1 MDLES
6 ESSALESIGDNGLIH
21 QTSINTAAAAADADD
36 DNNNG
41 RSLDQ
46 EGSFSDDSVK
56 LVSTRSDETSV
67 DVGKALNLGSS
78 HSPVL
83 SKGRGLRKWRR
94 IRRDLV
100 KDTSGNMENS
110 KVLKRGLSGSAAHS
124 HGNKQ
129 MLFQS
134 PEIEQESQG
143 SVGSVNMLK
152 SGGGG
157 GDGFEMLRSGF
168 DDARFMPGIG
178 FSAGKDDDRSS
189 KSSTP
194 VIGSSGQRGGKGR
207 VENSKKHRGESV
219 EKENSHSSLESD
231 SRKPSSG
238 SLMMNYKG
246 RVGDEADMNGET
258 SKRNDDGEEES
269 LNNNN
274 GFSEELDPLT
284 EAIDGFI
291 TLQEALEKEVQHY
304 REIGKET
311 MPQHHEGASE
321 VSSPGSEIVTL
332 VNAVEQLEIKLK
344 ETKSMLEV
352 KESHIRELESTTNQ
366 NKHSWGGETRNVYGG
381 TETVVE
387 EIFRQRIEAEIE
399 YLIYSRSIDKLV
411 ETQESLAEEQANET
425 LDKLDKVQTKA
436 ASLRN
441 RVQDLQNECIET
453 TGSIK
458 KRACKI
464 TSCFLIQ
471 LVLLLTVALVFVSQL
486 VPESSDIVVVPT

>member
-21 QTSINTAAAAADADD
+21 QTPINTTAADDTDD
-36 DNNNG
+36 NG

-56 LVSTRSDETSV
+56 LVSTRSGGGDNETSV
-67 DVGKALNLGSS
+67 DEGKALNLGSS

-124 HGNKQ
+124 SHGNKQ
-129 MLFQS
+129 MLFQFQS

-194 VIGSSGQRGGKGR
+194 VIGSSGGQRGGKSR

-231 SRKPSSG
+231 SRKPSG
-238 SLMMNYKG
+238 SLMMNYRGK
-246 RVGDEADMNGET
+246 VGDEADMNGET

-291 TLQEALEKEVQHY
+291 TLQEALEK
-304 REIGKET
+304 GN
-311 MPQHHEGASE
+311 P
-321 VSSPGSEIVTL
+321 L
-332 VNAVEQLEIKLK
+332 
-344 ETKSMLEV
+344 
-352 KESHIRELESTTNQ
+352 
-366 NKHSWGGETRNVYGG
+366 
-381 TETVVE
+381 
-387 EIFRQRIEAEIE
+387 
-399 YLIYSRSIDKLV
+399 
-411 ETQESLAEEQANET
+411 
-425 LDKLDKVQTKA
+425 
-436 ASLRN
+436 
-441 RVQDLQNECIET
+441 
-453 TGSIK
+453 
-458 KRACKI
+458 
-464 TSCFLIQ
+464 
-471 LVLLLTVALVFVSQL
+471 
-486 VPESSDIVVVPT
+486 

>member
-21 QTSINTAAAAADADD
+21 QTPINTTAADDTDD
-36 DNNNG
+36 NG

-56 LVSTRSDETSV
+56 LVSTRSGGGDNETSV
-67 DVGKALNLGSS
+67 DEGKALNLGSS

-124 HGNKQ
+124 SHGNKQ
-129 MLFQS
+129 MLFQFQS

-194 VIGSSGQRGGKGR
+194 VIGSSGGQRGGKSR

-231 SRKPSSG
+231 SRKPSG
-238 SLMMNYKG
+238 SLMMNYRGK
-246 RVGDEADMNGET
+246 VGDEADMNGET

-311 MPQHHEGASE
+311 VPQHHEGASE

-332 VNAVEQLEIKLK
+332 VNTVEQLEIKLK
-344 ETKSMLEV
+344 DTKSMLEV

-366 NKHSWGGETRNVYGG
+366 KGETRNVYGG

-425 LDKLDKVQTKA
+425 LNKLDKVQTKA

-471 LVLLLTVALVFVSQL
+471 LVLLLTVALVFMSQL

>member
-6 ESSALESIGDNGLIH
+6 ESSALESIGDNGLIQ
-21 QTSINTAAAAADADD
+21 QTSINTADD
-36 DNNNG
+36 DNNG
-41 RSLDQ
+41 KSLDQ
-46 EGSFSDDSVK
+46 GSFSDDSVK
-56 LVSTRSDETSV
+56 LVSTTSGDNETSV
-67 DVGKALNLGSS
+67 KALSFGSQ
-78 HSPVL
+78 SPVL

-110 KVLKRGLSGSAAHS
+110 KVLKRGLSGSAAAHS

-134 PEIEQESQG
+134 LETEQESQG

-152 SGGGG
+152 S
-157 GDGFEMLRSGF
+157 DGFEMLRSGF
-168 DDARFMPGIG
+168 DDARFMAGIG
-178 FSAGKDDDRSS
+178 FSAGVVGLGKDDDRSS

-194 VIGSSGQRGGKGR
+194 VIVSSGGQRGKGR

-231 SRKPSSG
+231 SRKPSG
-238 SLMMNYKG
+238 SLIMNHKG
-246 RVGDEADMNGET
+246 MVGDEADMNGET
-258 SKRNDDGEEES
+258 SKRNDDAEGEES
-269 LNNNN
+269 INNNN

-284 EAIDGFI
+284 EAIDGFL
-291 TLQEALEKEVQHY
+291 TLQEALEKEVQQY
-304 REIGKET
+304 RDIGKET
-311 MPQHHEGASE
+311 MPEHHEGASE
-321 VSSPGSEIVTL
+321 VSSPGSEIVSL
-332 VNAVEQLEIKLK
+332 VNTVEQLEIKLE

-366 NKHSWGGETRNVYGG
+366 NKRSLGGTRNVYGG

-387 EIFRQRIEAEIE
+387 EIFRQKIEAEIE

-411 ETQESLAEEQANET
+411 EAQEALAEEQANET
-425 LDKLDKVQTKA
+425 LNKLDKVQTKA

-441 RVQDLQNECIET
+441 RAQDLQNGGIET
-453 TGSIK
+453 SGSIR

-471 LVLLLTVALVFVSQL
+471 LVLLLTVALVFMSQL